1 MLKGRFNDLG
11 PVRVCGA
18 IMVVASCRTHSS

>member
-11 PVRVCGA
+11 SIRVCGA
-18 IMVVASCRTHSS
+18 ILVVASCRTHCY